1 MKRILSIALL
11 AALIASL
18 LSCKKNADPDKPLPD
33 NQMESLSVP
42 ASFNWSTSK
51 PVTLKITALDNLGQ
65 AIKGAKFG
73 VYTKDPV
80 EGGSM
85 IVSGITNNNGVYTIS
100 YQVPSYY
107 ESLFIATDYVGLV
120 NGMEVALGQNG
131 FDVVFGGATK
141 QTKFKNLLEPKAT
154 NAIYKFLG
162 AYDNQGVPA
171 YLEPEN
177 DPIDVGLL
185 DDINAS
191 LPEKKPLPVS
201 HPEFFSEVYDHNV
214 RLLETCD
221 VWVTFVTEGAG
232 YKNVLGFY
240 TYPTNNPPATPADI
254 DSITIIFPNASLE
267 GSGGGLQPGN
277 KVKIGRFN
285 ANTTIAWALMA
296 DGWKNGEVTNGRWT
310 VYSTKEL
317 NQAYDPELN
326 QQTVLLRDPGR
337 SLFLLGIED
346 IKRTQSGCD
355 HDFNDAIFYVT
366 ANPVQAVDP
375 TGLPV
380 VDYTGDDVDG
390 DEVPDQFDDFPNDPD
405 KAFNN
410 YFFNQGDFGTMAF
423 EDLWPY
429 RGDYDFNDAVIDYNF
444 NQITNGD
451 NEVVEIIGTFILRAH
466 GAFYHNGFGLELP
479 ISPESIEQV
488 SGQMLTA
495 DYIQLAYNGTEA
507 GQPNA
512 VIIIWD
518 DSYEVLPPAGNSIGA
533 NTTPDVPF
541 ILPDTIHVTISLTN
555 PLPLNQVG
563 IPPYNPFLIVNKDRA
578 VEVHLPDKAPTALA
592 DQALLGTGHD
602 NSIPAQGRYYKTQ
615 NNLPWAINI
624 IERFEYPIEKVEI
637 PSAHLK
643 FADWAESGGQIF
655 NDWFRDEEGYR
666 NPSNIYIPS
675 NSKK

>member
-1 MKRILSIALL
+1 MSD
-11 AALIASL
+11 
-18 LSCKKNADPDKPLPD
+18 DPTPNTKMDQLV
-33 NQMESLSVP
+33 VP

-51 PVTLKITALDNLGQ
+51 QATFKITALDNLGQ
-65 AIKGAKFG
+65 PIAGVKFG
-73 VYTKDPV
+73 VYTKSPDD
-80 EGGSM
+80 GGSL
-85 IVSGITNNNGVYTIS
+85 IVSGVTNTAGVYNVN
-100 YQVPSYY
+100 YAVPTYY
-107 ESLFIATDYVGLV
+107 NSLYVATNYVGLIS
-120 NGMEVALGQNG
+120 GQEVALDNIG
-131 FDVVFGGATK
+131 FNAVFGGLAT
-141 QTKFKNLLEPKAT
+141 TTSFKSILEPKAT

-162 AYDNQGVPA
+162 AYNNQGVPA
-171 YLEPEN
+171 YLESEN
-177 DPIDVGLL
+177 DPVDASLL

-191 LPEKKPLPVS
+191 LPEKIKLPIS
-201 HPEFFSEVYDHNV
+201 HPEYFNDIYDHNV

-221 VWVTFVTEGAG
+221 VWVTFVSEGAG
-232 YKNVLGFY
+232 YNNVLGFY
-240 TYPTNNPPATPADI
+240 TYPTNNPPISPSDI
-254 DSITIIFPNASLE
+254 DSITIIFPNASLA

-285 ANTTIAWALMA
+285 ANTTIAWALIA
-296 DGWKNGEVTNGRWT
+296 DGWKNGQVTNGRWT

-317 NQAYDPELN
+317 NQAYNPDLN

-337 SLFLLGIED
+337 KLFLLGIED
-346 IKRTQSGCD
+346 IRRTESGCD

-375 TGLPV
+375 SGLPV
-380 VDYTGDDVDG
+380 VDYTGDDADG
-390 DEVPDQFDDFPNDPD
+390 DNVPDQFDDYPNDPD

-410 YFFNQGDFGTMAF
+410 YFFNQGDFGTLAF

-451 NEVVEIIGTFILRAH
+451 NEVIEIEGTFVLRAH

-479 ISPESIEQV
+479 VSPEAIEQV
-488 SGQMLTA
+488 SGQMLTS

-541 ILPDTIHVTISLTN
+541 IVPDTLTLN
-555 PLPLNQVG
+555 IKLSTPIPLNQIGV
-563 IPPYNPFLIVNKDRA
+563 PPYNPFLIVNQDRS
-578 VEVHLPDKAPTALA
+578 VEVHLPDKTPTALA
-592 DQALLGTGHD
+592 NQSLLGTGHD
-602 NSIPAQGRYYKTQ
+602 NSNPSQGKYYKTQ

-624 IERFEYPIEKVEI
+624 IERFEYPIEKAEI

-643 FADWAESGGQIF
+643 FADWAESGGAMF
-655 NDWFRDEEGYR
+655 NDWFRDETGYR
-666 NPSNIYIPS
+666 NASFIYVPTL
-675 NSKK
+675 NDKK